1 MVGSVSNSYVTTSA
15 LATTSSSTQSSSSL
29 SSYQQEYI
37 AAVLENY
44 DSSNLSAEDAQEI
57 VSAFKEEGIGESSE
71 LASLMEEAGFDAREV
86 GDLTNAVGVQ
96 AAGSMPPPPQPP
108 QGGNET
114 SEEEESYISEL
125 LDSLLN
131 TDSEDDE
138 TSSVVNGVSFN
149 DIMDY
154 TSRIVN
160 LNQESQDQVMSLL
173 DDLSSEDSEFSDE
186 QKAAILKY
194 NLGEILSNSDNYN
207 RISFFA

>member
-86 GDLTNAVGVQ
+86 GDLANAVGVQ